1 MWNIALPLLADLVA
15 ITLVV
20 AAYFRRHQRRD
31 LVLAYV
37 ALNIGVLAVTMMLSS
52 APVGAGLGLGLFG
65 ILSIIRL
72 RSDSITQ
79 EEIAYYFVALAL
91 GLLAGLH
98 PGAIWVAPALSALLV
113 VAMLAVDHPRVLPRA
128 RRQLLTIDRA
138 VPAEPEL
145 RALIEQRLGVDVKHL
160 IVQEVD
166 FVRDVTVVD
175 VRFRRR
181 PEQEATA
188 AQAPGATDEWQQ
200 WPAGAAVA
208 AGHPAPSWPSPA
220 RPAGGRFGPAVS
232 NPTAPAMDPS
242 TSYAGGQR

>member
-15 ITLVV
+15 ITIVV

-37 ALNIGVLAVTMMLSS
+37 ALNVGVLAVTMMLAS

-98 PGAIWVAPALSALLV
+98 PGAMWVAPALSALLV

-128 RRQLLTIDRA
+128 RRQLLTIDHA
-138 VPAEPEL
+138 VPSEHAL
-145 RALIEQRLGVDVKHL
+145 RTLIEERLGGDVKHM

-181 PEQEATA
+181 PERES
-188 AQAPGATDEWQQ
+188 AQPVPNAGQWTGAQ
-200 WPAGAAVA
+200 WPTSSAGV
-208 AGHPAPSWPSPA
+208 PQTAPSWPSPA
-220 RPAGGRFGPAVS
+220 RPLDPNGPAVS
-232 NPTAPAMDPS
+232 NPQTYS
-242 TSYAGGQR
+242 AGPR